1 METGQTPGAQ
11 DAAAEIISL
20 VDAYSNEQS
29 TGDVRPYLDRVILG
43 DCAEEMRQLPDGSA
57 DMVLTDPPY
66 LVKYRERG
74 GRRIAN
80 DDNDRW
86 LHPAFSEAYRVLKDD
101 AFCVSFYGWNQV
113 DKFLAAWRASGFK
126 PVGHFVW
133 VKTYSS
139 SVGYSRMWHEC
150 AYLLVKGRPERP
162 VNPPP
167 DVLAWGKYSG
177 NKLHPTQKPVSALAP
192 LVEAY
197 SKKGDVVLDPFGGSG
212 STAVAARA
220 CGRHFVLFEKDEQYF
235 EVARTRLLKSGS
247 LNDEG
252 DGER

>member
-20 VDAYSNEQS
+20 VDAYTNEEQ
-29 TGDVRPYLDRVILG
+29 TADVRPYLDRVILG
-43 DCAEEMRQLPDGSA
+43 DCVDAMRHLPDGCA
-57 DMVLTDPPY
+57 DLVVTDPPY
-66 LVKYRERG
+66 IVNYRERG
-74 GRRIAN
+74 GRRIIN
-80 DDNDRW
+80 DDNAAW
-86 LHPAFSEAYRVLKDD
+86 IYPAFSQAYRLLKND
-101 AFCVSFYGWNQV
+101 AFCLSFYGWNHI
-113 DKFLAAWRASGFK
+113 DKFLVAWRECGFK

-139 SVGYSRMWHEC
+139 SVGYSKMWHEC
-150 AYLLVKGRPERP
+150 AYLLVKGRPARP

-177 NKLHPTQKPVSALAP
+177 NKLHQTQKPVSALMP
-192 LVEAY
+192 ILQAY

-220 CGRHFVLFEKDEQYF
+220 CGRHFVLFEIEKNNCETAQK
-235 EVARTRLLKSGS
+235 RLLSAA
-247 LNDEG
+247 NE
-252 DGER
+252 